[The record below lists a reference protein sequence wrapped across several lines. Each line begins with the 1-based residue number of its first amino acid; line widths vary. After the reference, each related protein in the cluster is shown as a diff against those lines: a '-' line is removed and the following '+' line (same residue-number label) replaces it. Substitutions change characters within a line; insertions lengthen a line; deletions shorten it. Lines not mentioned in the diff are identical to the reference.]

1 MERRVEHERKK
12 VLSSLIFFLPMII
25 SVIFIG
31 FPLYWFLITS
41 FKPES
46 EITSREISYFP
57 RAFTLQNFSLAWKNA
72 GFSIYFRNSLIMS
85 IVGIIL
91 IILIYILTGY
101 VLSRFKFKGKNA
113 VYLILLCTQFVPSAM
128 LLTPMFILFK
138 NLHMLNNLF
147 ALALVN
153 TTFQIPFN
161 SMLMS
166 GFIQGV
172 DYGIEESAQIDGCGR
187 ISAIF
192 HVVLPLL
199 KPGIVTVAAYAFI
212 ACWNEFLFAYM
223 FISRQKTYTL
233 SVGLKSLMGEYAI
246 NYGQLAAGAVMA
258 VIPVALLF
266 TYMQKYL
273 ISGISAGAVKG

>member
-1 MERRVEHERKK
+1 MRRKQIFSAMVF
-12 VLSSLIFFLPMII
+12 VLPLLIFVL
-25 SVIFIG
+25 FIG
-31 FPLYWFLITS
+31 SPLYWILTTA

-46 EITSREISYFP
+46 EITSKQISYFP
-57 RAFTLQNFSLAWKNA
+57 RSFTFDNFMMAWKNA
-72 GFSIYFRNSLIMS
+72 GFSVYFRNSLLMS
-85 IVGIIL
+85 IIGILL
-91 IILIYILTGY
+91 IIVISILTGY
-101 VLSRFKFKGKNA
+101 VLARFKFKGKGA

-138 NLHMLNNLF
+138 NLHLLNNLA

-166 GFIQGV
+166 GFIQGI

-187 ISAIF
+187 FSAIF
-192 HVVLPLL
+192 YVILPLL

-223 FISRQKTYTL
+223 FISRQQTYTL